1 MVKGLYIFIIIIYN
15 CYNLIYTIK
24 TYGLIVLLGWFLIS
38 IVSQESNYLTG
49 HGMVLS
55 VTYIEM

>member
-24 TYGLIVLLGWFLIS
+24 TYRLIVLLGWFLIS